1 MLYTEMYSACCTKN
15 EKFLLCLCFFT
26 YHGHGAGDFRPP
38 TGGFFT
44 SEVFSM
50 FFLTQQDDLL
60 RKIAESDLIG
70 ILFMEDNNNVR
81 MKNASYAGLLSFSFF
96 CE

>member
-1 MLYTEMYSACCTKN
+1 M
-15 EKFLLCLCFFT
+15 
-26 YHGHGAGDFRPP
+26 G
-38 TGGFFT
+38 TGQAIFAHPRAVFFT

>member
-1 MLYTEMYSACCTKN
+1 MIFSIYFIFKIIFLILFPGSEITRKRFSDSNYFNSNHTYSN
-15 EKFLLCLCFFT
+15 MIQM
-26 YHGHGAGDFRPP
+26 
-38 TGGFFT
+38 
-44 SEVFSM
+44 EVMS
-50 FFLTQQDDLL
+50 DDLL

-70 ILFMEDNNNVR
+70 ILLMEDNNNVR